1 MAKFALQPT
10 VGLEPRT
17 CPSRSRSSTTALY
30 ALWYILHLGV
40 CNFNNVKSGRYVRVR
55 PQGHRPAVRAS
66 LRQAS
71 VHGTLLFGVPNGL
84 LGTKGR

>member
-1 MAKFALQPT
+1 MARITDLPLGGFEPT
-10 VGLEPRT
+10 IGP
-17 CPSRSRSSTTALY
+17 CRSRSSAAALY
-30 ALWYILHLGV
+30 ALWYDPRLGV
-40 CNFNNVKSGRYVRVR
+40 CKFINVKSGRYVRVR